1 MTYLWLNLSVLLTL
15 FVVLNVVMRKT
26 PWRSIGLTAVVLL
39 SMTAVF
45 DNLIIA
51 SGIVAY
57 DPNKILGWMV
67 GLAPIEDFA
76 YTLAAV
82 VLVPALW
89 KILSRE
95 KK

>member
-1 MTYLWLNLSVLLTL
+1 MTYLWLNATVLLTL
-15 FVVLNVVMRKT
+15 FVGLNVVMRKT
-26 PWRSIGLTAVVLL
+26 PWRSIGLTAIVLM

-57 DPNKILGWMV
+57 DPEKISGWMV

-89 KILSRE
+89 KIFSRE
-95 KK
+95 KN

>member
-1 MTYLWLNLSVLLTL
+1 MTYLWLNLTVLLTL

-26 PWRSIGLTAVVLL
+26 PWKLIGYTALVMFA
-39 SMTAVF
+39 MTAIF
-45 DNLIIA
+45 DNLIIGTKIVEYDQSKI
-51 SGIVAY
+51 SGIV
-57 DPNKILGWMV
+57 I

-89 KILSRE
+89 RLFGRK
-95 KK
+95 

>member
-1 MTYLWLNLSVLLTL
+1 MTYFWLNATVLLTL

-26 PWRSIGLTAVVLL
+26 PWRSIGLTAIVLM

-51 SGIVAY
+51 SGIVGY

-89 KILSRE
+89 KIFSRE

>member
-1 MTYLWLNLSVLLTL
+1 VTYLWLNLTVLLTL

-26 PWRSIGLTAVVLL
+26 PWKLIGYTALVMFA
-39 SMTAVF
+39 MTAIF
-45 DNLIIA
+45 DNLIIGTKIVEYDQSKI
-51 SGIVAY
+51 SGIV
-57 DPNKILGWMV
+57 I

-89 KILSRE
+89 RLFGRK
-95 KK
+95 